1 MPLFPSELN
10 AVANYIGRSDLTFW
24 LHTADPTAAD
34 PTNGRTTAG
43 GTAYEN
49 GKTVAAGSITDAV
62 FGDIEVNIDIDFGT
76 ADEAVGT
83 VIALSAVRGADEVGW
98 RTIASTAIAD
108 GDSFKINTGTLV
120 FNLSTT

>member
-24 LHTADPTAAD
+24 LHTADPTNGD

-49 GKTVAAGSITDAV
+49 GVTVAAADITDAV
-62 FGDIEVNIDIDFGT
+62 FGDIEVSMDIDFGT

-83 VIALSAVRGADEVGW
+83 VIALSAVRGAAAVGW
-98 RTIASTAIAD
+98 WTIASTAIAD
-108 GDSFKINTGTLV
+108 GDSFKINTGTLD